1 MSSVK
6 PVRFTYMLGDLINSK
21 QFYQKVILVGAAF
34 LVSVSLVVDVWITS
48 SVGLV

>member
-21 QFYQKVILVGAAF
+21 QFYQKVILVGASV
-34 LVSVSLVVDVWITS
+34 LVSVGMVVDVWIS
-48 SVGLV
+48 SGAGQV